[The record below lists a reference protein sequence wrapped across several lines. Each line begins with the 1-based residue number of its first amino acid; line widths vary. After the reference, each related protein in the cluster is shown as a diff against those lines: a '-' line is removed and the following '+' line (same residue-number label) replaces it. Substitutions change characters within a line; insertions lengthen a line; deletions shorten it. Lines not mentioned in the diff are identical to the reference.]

1 MQYIEFGKQNEE
13 VIILLHGGGLSWW
26 NYQEVAELL
35 QKRYHVILPIL
46 NGHAGS
52 DKHFLSIEDNA
63 NDIITFI
70 DGHYDGTVL
79 AIGGLSLGGQ
89 ILVEMLSQRK
99 DICKYAIIESALVV
113 PMKSTHKLIRPIF
126 GMSYGLIKQKWF
138 SKLQFYFLKIRK
150 ELYCHYYEDTC
161 KIGKSDMISFL
172 EANSDYYMNGSIN
185 DTIAHT
191 YIIVG
196 SKEQRKMIVSANM
209 LHKAIKNSQMK
220 IIEGYY
226 HGEMSM
232 NHAKEYVNLLE
243 KFMDKSDGTE
253 RFGYEEKDKF

>member
-52 DKHFLSIEDNA
+52 DKYFLSIEDNA

-99 DICKYAIIESALVV
+99 DICKYGIIESALVI
-113 PMKSTHKLIRPIF
+113 PMKTTHKLIRPMF
-126 GMSYGLIKQKWF
+126 GMCYGLIKKKWF
-138 SKLQFYFLKIRK
+138 SKLQFLYLKIPK
-150 ELYCHYYEDTC
+150 ELYWHYYQDTC
-161 KIGKSDMISFL
+161 KIEKSDMISFL
-172 EANSDYYMNGSIN
+172 EANSAYYMKECLKE
-185 DTIAHT
+185 AVAQT
-191 YIIVG
+191 YIVVG
-196 SKEQRKMIVSANM
+196 RKEQRKMIASANL

-220 IIEGYY
+220 ILEGYY

-232 NHAKEYVNLLE
+232 KHAKEYVKLLE
-243 KFMDKSDGTE
+243 EVVNKSDGTE
-253 RFGYEEKDKF
+253 RIGYEKKDTF